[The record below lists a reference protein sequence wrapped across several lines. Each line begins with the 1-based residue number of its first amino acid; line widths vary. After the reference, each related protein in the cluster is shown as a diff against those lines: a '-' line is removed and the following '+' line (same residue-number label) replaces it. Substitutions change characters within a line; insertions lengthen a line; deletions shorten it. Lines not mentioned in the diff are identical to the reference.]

1 MARPST
7 RSQRQ
12 RRGNDEENP
21 ENTQPQG
28 SQNAAVPT
36 PNDQL
41 TAMQNLTAAI
51 QALLTVLPFGTPTP
65 APVANVVPNE
75 TQRAG
80 SSSQTPQQTPTTVN
94 PTPEAVPTQPM
105 IHPKQ
110 AALTLFFK
118 PHVPTF
124 DGTGTE
130 MDADYWFDA
139 IRKQLKLTA
148 TPAEFWVEF
157 ASNKLVGLASTW
169 WASIEDGL
177 TEE

>member
-12 RRGNDEENP
+12 QRGNDEENP

-36 PNDQL
+36 LNDQL

-65 APVANVVPNE
+65 TPVANVVPNE

-80 SSSQTPQQTPTTVN
+80 SSS
-94 PTPEAVPTQPM
+94 
-105 IHPKQ
+105 
-110 AALTLFFK
+110 
-118 PHVPTF
+118 
-124 DGTGTE
+124 
-130 MDADYWFDA
+130 
-139 IRKQLKLTA
+139 
-148 TPAEFWVEF
+148 
-157 ASNKLVGLASTW
+157 
-169 WASIEDGL
+169 
-177 TEE
+177 